1 MNLLLLTSDDLDP
14 ARPPRDG
21 VEHFRV
27 GGARAAHVREVLG
40 AERGARVRVGLLE
53 GPVGHASVVDD
64 DGDALTL
71 AWPSADRAP
80 EPPRPGVTV
89 VLAVPRPKT
98 LQKLL
103 PDLATFGVERVIL
116 LRTWKVDRA
125 YLTSEVLR
133 PERVRAS
140 FHAGLM
146 QGRRTTPPA
155 LELAPLFRPWVEDLA
170 PGLVAEHD
178 LAWLADPDAAIGV
191 AALAAQVGRARRVLV
206 AIGPEGGFTA
216 FEREALVTA
225 GFVEAALGR
234 DVLRVETAVVAALA
248 QLGLLRALAAP

>member
-1 MNLLLLTSDDLDP
+1 MNLLLLTPDDLDA
-14 ARPPRDG
+14 ARPDHDG

-27 GGARAAHVREVLG
+27 DGARAAHVREVLG
-40 AERGARVRVGLLE
+40 AERGARVCVGLLA
-53 GPVGHASVVDD
+53 GPVGHASIVDD
-64 DGDALTL
+64 DGAALTL
-71 AWPSADRAP
+71 AWRAVDRAL
-80 EPPRPGVTV
+80 EPPRPGVTL

-103 PDLATFGVERVIL
+103 PELATFGVERVIL

-133 PERVRAS
+133 PERVRAL

-170 PGLVAEHD
+170 PGLAAAHD
-178 LAWLADPDAAIGV
+178 RAWLADPDAAIGV
-191 AALAAQVGRARRVLV
+191 ASLARELGRARRVVLAV
-206 AIGPEGGFTA
+206 GPEGGFTA
-216 FEREALVTA
+216 FEREALVGA

>member
-1 MNLLLLTSDDLDP
+1 MNLLLLSPDDRDP
-14 ARPPRDG
+14 ERAADEA

-27 GGARAAHVREVLG
+27 DGARAAHVREVLG
-40 AERGARVRVGLLE
+40 AERGARVRVGLLA

-64 DGDALTL
+64 DGDGLTL
-71 AWPSADRAP
+71 AWPTAERVP

-103 PDLATFGVERVIL
+103 PELATFGVDRVIL

-133 PERVRAS
+133 PERVREL

-170 PGLVAEHD
+170 PGLVAAHD
-178 LAWLADPDAAIGV
+178 RAWLADPDAAIGV
-191 AALAAQVGRARRVLV
+191 AALAGDLGRARRVVL

-225 GFVEAALGR
+225 GFVEASLGR

-248 QLGLLRALAAP
+248 QLSLLRALAPP